1 MYRAHRWWRTPLPVF
16 SLKITRDSLFL
27 ILTITCSLRVWL
39 LKHFLFFFLFNGRQ
53 VCCLRRFNWRFLSW
67 NGRINW
73 IRRFVSVY
81 FEVKVDFQFAAI
93 CGGKC
98 HSVLRR
104 LKWSFEGDT
113 EVAWQQN
120 WKKWEKIFF
129 VKFTK
134 FVVCSSHGG
143 STCVWNWVAIS
154 CKLQLQFFLYCVC
167 WPWNEILD
175 LRNLILIKS

>member
-113 EVAWQQN
+113 EVAWQRN
-120 WKKWEKIFF
+120 WKKWEKNFSLNLQNSSFIHHRGQHLCLKLSRNQLQTSAAIFF
-129 VKFTK
+129 VL
-134 FVVCSSHGG
+134 CL
-143 STCVWNWVAIS
+143 STL
-154 CKLQLQFFLYCVC
+154 K
-167 WPWNEILD
+167 
-175 LRNLILIKS
+175 